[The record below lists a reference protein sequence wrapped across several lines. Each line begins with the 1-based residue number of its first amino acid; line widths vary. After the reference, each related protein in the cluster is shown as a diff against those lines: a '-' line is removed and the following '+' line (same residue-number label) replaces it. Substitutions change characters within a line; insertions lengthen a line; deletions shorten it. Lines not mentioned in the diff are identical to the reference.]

1 MKEQIGEPIN
11 QGQGQRSL
19 KEVTRTKASLMQQ
32 DPRAVELTGSLKEQ
46 MVVKESTPGNG
57 KSSKERT
64 EEGRHLVLTH

>member
-1 MKEQIGEPIN
+1 MKEQIGESIN

-19 KEVTRTKASLMQQ
+19 EEVTRTKASLMHQ
-32 DPRAVELTGSLKEQ
+32 DPRAVELTCSLKEQ

-57 KSSKERT
+57 ESSKERT